1 MSNGC
6 IDSEVS
12 ELGLASEVWDV
23 LLELESLDSLFAFF
37 GFAPSDASSWRFYR
51 YVTIFVEVL
60 VV

>member
-12 ELGLASEVWDV
+12 ELASEAWDV
-23 LLELESLDSLFAFF
+23 LLELDSLDSLFAFF
-37 GFAPSDASSWRFYR
+37 GFTPSDASSWRFYR